1 MDVKDAI
8 EKRRAYRSLAPA
20 EITDELTADL
30 IGCASLAPSCMNK
43 QPWRFVVAADE
54 ESLAPLLAALPE
66 GNAWAK
72 KASAIIVV
80 CSKKEFD
87 CVMPGRE
94 YYMFD
99 TGMAAAFLILRA
111 VELGLVAHPIAG
123 YDYNAVK
130 AAIGAPDD
138 VSAITLI
145 IVGKKADSLEPSL
158 SAKQIEGETER
169 PSRLPLEKTL
179 LRGKYAEPKE

>member
-1 MDVKDAI
+1 MDVKETI

-20 EITDELTADL
+20 EITEELLADL
-30 IGCASLAPSCMNK
+30 VGCASLAPSCMNK
-43 QPWRFVVAADE
+43 QPWRFVAACDE
-54 ESLAPLLAALPE
+54 ATLAPLLAALPE

-72 KASAIIVV
+72 KASAVIVV

-87 CVMPGRE
+87 CVMSGRE

-99 TGMAAAFLILRA
+99 TGMATAFLILRA
-111 VELGLVAHPIAG
+111 VELGFVAHPIAG

-145 IVGKKADSLEPSL
+145 IIGKKTDDLDSSL
-158 SAKQIEGETER
+158 SAKQIEGETAR
-169 PSRLPLEKTL
+169 PPRMPLENIL
-179 LRGKYAEPKE
+179 FRGKYAESKE